1 MPSLTPATDY
11 PETDYLEAD
20 YIDAVKQAMAK
31 AYAPYSNYPVGALI
45 VTADGQTFAG
55 ANVENASYPEG
66 NCAETAAIAAMVMAG
81 QQRIQKIYIMSQDE
95 QGATPCG
102 GCRQRIREFAGN
114 NTPVILC
121 SPKGVQKRLPLAEL
135 LPHAFGPEFL
145 I

>member
-1 MPSLTPATDY
+1 MSASTN
-11 PETDYLEAD
+11 ETN
-20 YIDAVKQAMAK
+20 YISAVNQAMDK

-45 VTADGQTFAG
+45 VTENGQTFAG
-55 ANVENASYPEG
+55 CNVENASYPEG

-81 QQRIQKIYIMSQDE
+81 HQRIQKIYIISQDD

-102 GCRQRIREFAGN
+102 GCRQRIREFADN

-121 SPKGVQKRLPLAEL
+121 SPSGVQQRLALGEL

-145 I
+145 L